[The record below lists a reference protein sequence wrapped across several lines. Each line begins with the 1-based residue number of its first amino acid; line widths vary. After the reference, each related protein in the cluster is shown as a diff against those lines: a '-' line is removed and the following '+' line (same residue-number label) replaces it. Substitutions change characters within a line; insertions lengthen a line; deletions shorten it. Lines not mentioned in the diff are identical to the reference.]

1 MPTTLNRRQPE
12 NDGHDRTGIVG
23 VFILPFVA
31 LTILALLATYSPMA
45 SVWISEAAQA
55 EFVGATG
62 GSAIPDLEAGPHT
75 ALLRAAK

>member
-45 SVWISEAAQA
+45 SIWISEAAQA

-62 GSAIPDLEAGPHT
+62 PSNPDLEAGPHT

>member
-1 MPTTLNRRQPE
+1 MPTTLNKRQPQ

-31 LTILALLATYSPMA
+31 LTVLALLATYFPMA
-45 SVWISEAAQA
+45 SIWISEAAQA

-62 GSAIPDLEAGPHT
+62 PSIPDLEAGPHT

>member
-12 NDGHDRTGIVG
+12 NDSHDRTGIVG

-62 GSAIPDLEAGPHT
+62 PSISALAAGPKT
-75 ALLRAAK
+75 PVLQAAK